1 MHTATRSPAPRRR
14 STVETSPRGF
24 TLCFRNRHGEKRVQL
39 TRKQAAELAE
49 RLNRALERS
58 QPARLDADEEC
69 WLDPQIM

>member
-1 MHTATRSPAPRRR
+1 MHTATRSHAVRRR
-14 STVETSPRGF
+14 LAVEASPRGF
-24 TLCFRNRHGEKRVQL
+24 TLSFRNRHGEKRVQL

-58 QPARLDADEEC
+58 QPPRLDQDEDR

>member
-1 MHTATRSPAPRRR
+1 MHTATRSHAARPRLA
-14 STVETSPRGF
+14 VETSTRGF
-24 TLCFRNRHGEKRVQL
+24 TLCFPNRHGQKRVQL

-58 QPARLDADEEC
+58 QPARLDQDEEC

>member
-1 MHTATRSPAPRRR
+1 MHTATRSHAARRR
-14 STVETSPRGF
+14 LAVETSPRGF
-24 TLCFRNRHGEKRVQL
+24 TLCFRNLHGQKRVQL

-58 QPARLDADEEC
+58 EPPRLDADEDR

>member
-1 MHTATRSPAPRRR
+1 MHTATRSHATGRRLA
-14 STVETSPRGF
+14 VETSPRGF
-24 TLCFRNRHGEKRVQL
+24 TLCFRNRHGQKRLPL

-58 QPARLDADEEC
+58 QPARLEPDEEC

>member
-1 MHTATRSPAPRRR
+1 MHTATRSHASRRR
-14 STVETSPRGF
+14 LAVETSPRGL
-24 TLCFRNRHGEKRVQL
+24 TLCFRNRHGQKRLQL

-58 QPARLDADEEC
+58 QPARLDQDEEC